1 MRLSRILFLLL
12 VLFGLG
18 GCYLPNQFDAE
29 IRILR
34 DGTFTISFQG
44 LLIYAPLV
52 YEISSKNLSPDEQ
65 RQKMQILERDLRRD
79 SGFAEVQPQ
88 GKGQFK
94 VRYKHSEKLEGS
106 VLYTFVRRNS
116 DILSMKLDK
125 QGIVTIRGSALSADD
140 AQRALQLGI
149 RPGGTLKVVTD
160 LPQPLNS
167 NAQETQK
174 QGSLTVYVWK
184 IQKWDQTAPKIA
196 FKLR

>member
-1 MRLSRILFLLL
+1 MRLSRILFLVL

-65 RQKMQILERDLRRD
+65 RQKMQVLERDLRRD

-174 QGSLTVYVWK
+174 QGALTVYVWK
-184 IQKWDQTAPKIA
+184 IQKWDQAAPKIA